1 MIQKTGSATR
11 KIPAGK
17 LVRVDVAYSDRIEKV
32 KITGDFFLHPEETLD
47 DILSLLI
54 GQTLPLDTPTLTHQ
68 LEALLVQQD
77 AQLIGASSQDIV
89 QILAEALQ

>member
-1 MIQKTGSATR
+1 MTHKTGSATR

-17 LVRVDVAYSDRIEKV
+17 LVRVDVIYSDRIDTV

-47 DILSLLI
+47 EILKLLT
-54 GQTLPLDTPTLTHQ
+54 GQTLPLDSQALTHQ
-68 LEALLVQQD
+68 LEALLAQHD

-89 QILAEALQ
+89 EILLEALQ